1 MVLPRAEAEH
11 QHAVIRRRGVA
22 AREGAAEERTHSHHV
37 EEVGADVRHGG
48 VERIAARREAPTSR
62 AGVGGQVLER
72 AGLAAPVIPVAG
84 RDPDNGAFD

>member
-1 MVLPRAEAEH
+1 
-11 QHAVIRRRGVA
+11 
-22 AREGAAEERTHSHHV
+22 
-37 EEVGADVRHGG
+37 